1 MEIVQLIE
9 GYFPNRPVILTSRLN
24 PETHPTSSFEEGIRW
39 WRLNWE
45 HFEEVG
51 FEPLMFLVMI
61 FSTLL
66 VLLAVLAGS
75 RALWVI
81 NRLLLEKLRKVK
93 GQLVPKKW
101 TCDSWSL
108 RAAVCNIA
116 TTMDSMEQITENA
129 LPQIMPA
136 QSAKSVA
143 VISLFLEAMMPQEAD
158 LVQAVEDLA
167 GKPRQ
172 VAKRSLGRDTPR
184 GEVWVKAMLSYGPVL
199 VELLEHF
206 DQEISTSLIGRWKTP
221 EEHGALSDV
230 SSWTARFTVLTD
242 STLQAA
248 RTAGKKESDELRLK
262 LVRAFENIRTSWK
275 QTLLVEMAGQ
285 AEHDVAAAEAA
296 IGAFTICVDALAIL
310 KAPVTL
316 DKTEWIMLTTCKIRS
331 FTARLQESIR
341 AISDKAVQWDQV
353 PSIETMV
360 SSLGTTFEQWN
371 SNVFGLKTCHF
382 QTLLKAIARAEE
394 TLVLN
399 STALEGYLSIKIDHV
414 VATFQSL
421 ASRIEHSIL
430 ATPLALDAHGFALST
445 RIRSL
450 TSAVQAIQG
459 VKGQQ
464 LQATRLIQ
472 LISNEPIIDY
482 LVTLPESYK
491 LALLEQSGAMCE
503 LAIALKSIGPADEDS
518 DIPDEDM
525 GLEATLQKALQALL
539 VSLNCEKDVSDS
551 ELKELIRL
559 RRSAKALLELP
570 GDQALKASLE
580 AIVLGEQRVGRQV
593 AELIEDLNSSD
604 AHVRED
610 ALRGLTRHLD
620 VSSTQSKPAE
630 IQCIITDCDD
640 CKELGSKLGLETAL
654 SALKDSCENVQTGAL
669 EALGKFL
676 RKITKRIKFWMASLT
691 SQGDRNIQNEQSE
704 LRQEVLAAQRIF
716 KEVLRWLRDI
726 PEHIGQQEQ
735 LHSQMHQA
743 ATEFFEVF
751 SDAMGCFAEAVA
763 LCASPQ
769 VIEEDICAI
778 MKSSAACLREVKDLT
793 CLSSFDKHAKLALI
807 KVNAGIIQLCE
818 DRHAIS
824 ELGENLKDLDVD
836 VRWDSAVALCKLGIS
851 AEFALPV
858 LVEMLRVGLT
868 SSPEAMGA
876 STPACA
882 KAKESIEV
890 LCSLRGSDVSNEAM
904 DASVLLLFWQLS
916 LDKHLNL
923 RRIGLEALEK
933 LGTSALPLLLGY
945 LEFGNREQ
953 QTAASIAIW
962 RISQSA
968 SIGASMAVAR
978 FIEDILLGNGLGTS
992 HPASQIAN
1000 SRNLM
1005 LDLPSPWTLMAG
1017 AAIFVMCSSQH
1028 PLSELLNQ
1036 PHAIVRCFNHTQ
1048 WGFHC
1053 CSEWTLRLP
1062 RQRREQ
1068 SLLNTKCEWFKK
1080 PWRDKL
1086 RCFQWK
1092 QGENHRE
1099 QFEQVLGLDE
1109 EQRLCTALQGFQ
1121 LVTRFEVVPRS
1132 DLCDPT
1138 LASVFASFGLKVYRK
1153 EVQPGQPGQL
1163 VFASKR
1169 SRPRLVNVEA
1179 IERVVHRGFFPER
1192 FHLVSPVV
1200 PVVRPWGF
1208 LIDFVVVTLQ
1218 IAFCILMV
1226 AFPLVLMLVHHLAEV
1241 PFGRSSPLDGI
1252 SEVHF
1257 GSRLPE
1263 LTQTLLLSSPALTLV
1278 TATSSAALFAS
1289 LIFAYVTEVL
1299 PLAPLPILQA
1309 VLRDTKITQANTI
1322 LRQNLMWTWV
1332 PFKTRRLL
1340 RCCRCLGVILHML
1353 MKGIAWFAFFFLF
1366 AEITGCLAL
1375 FCFWLAF
1382 GCVVDPE
1389 SYIPLVSVAGS
1400 FVFAIIARIR
1410 NLMNWRQSLA
1420 ASIHEILQALIWVS
1434 LIQRMNIPALAANA
1448 SYQRLLQ
1455 GNASNND
1462 IFDLLAEGQQ
1472 TQQTLRTSRVRYF
1485 LAPIVDQKAFA
1496 MLINDIASLQ
1506 ARVVLGVRFLDLK
1519 APVVSFCIPR

>member
-1 MEIVQLIE
+1 MQIVQLIE
-9 GYFPNRPVILTSRLN
+9 GYFPNRPVVLSSRRN
-24 PETHPTSSFEEGIRW
+24 PETHPASSFENGTLW
-39 WRLNWE
+39 WMLIGQ
-45 HFEEVG
+45 HFQVVG
-51 FEPLMFLVMI
+51 YEPLMFLVMI

-66 VLLAVLAGS
+66 VLVAVLAGS
-75 RALWVI
+75 RALWVV
-81 NRLLLEKLRKVK
+81 NKLLLEKLRKAK
-93 GQLVPKKW
+93 KQLVPKKW

-116 TTMDSMEQITENA
+116 TAMDSTEENIGNA
-129 LPQIMPA
+129 LPQIMSA
-136 QSAKSVA
+136 HSAKPVA
-143 VISLFLEAMMPQEAD
+143 VISLFLEVMMPQEAD

-167 GKPRQ
+167 GKPRE
-172 VAKRSLGRDTPR
+172 VAAKRSLGRDSPR
-184 GEVWVKAMLSYGPVL
+184 GEAWVKAMLSYSPVL

-206 DQEISTSLIGRWKTP
+206 DEEISTALIGCWKKTP
-221 EEHGALSDV
+221 EEHGAISDV

-248 RTAGKKESDELRLK
+248 RTAGKKESAEVRLK
-262 LVRAFENIRTSWK
+262 LVRAFESIRTSWK
-275 QTLLVEMAGQ
+275 QTLWVEMTGQ

-296 IGAFTICVDALAIL
+296 IRAFTVCVDALAIL
-310 KAPVTL
+310 KVPVTL
-316 DKTEWIMLTTCKIRS
+316 DKAEWIMLTTCKIRS

-341 AISDKAVQWDQV
+341 AISDKAVQWDQMA
-353 PSIETMV
+353 SIETMM
-360 SSLGTTFEQWN
+360 SSFDTTFEHWN
-371 SNVFGLKTCHF
+371 SDDVFDGLKTWHF

-399 STALEGYLSIKIDHV
+399 SPALEGYLSINIDHV
-414 VATFQSL
+414 LATFQSL

-430 ATPLALDAHGFALST
+430 VTPDALDAHGFALST

-450 TSAVQAIQG
+450 TAAVQAIQG

-464 LQATRLIQ
+464 LQRATRLRFTH
-472 LISNEPIIDY
+472 LSISNEPIVDY
-482 LVTLPESYK
+482 LVRVPESYK
-491 LALLEQSGAMCE
+491 LVLLEQSGAMCE
-503 LAIALKSIGPADEDS
+503 LAIAVKSMPGDGPDS
-518 DIPDEDM
+518 DIPEYEHM
-525 GLEATLQKALQALL
+525 GLEATLQKALQALHVPL
-539 VSLNCEKDVSDS
+539 RSCEKDISISVQSDS
-551 ELKELIRL
+551 ELEELVRL
-559 RRSAKALLELP
+559 RRSAKALMELP

-580 AIVLGEQRVGRQV
+580 ASVLGKQRVAGPQV
-593 AELIEDLNSSD
+593 AELIEDLNNSD

-620 VSSTQSKPAE
+620 VSSTLTKPAE

-640 CKELGSKLGLETAL
+640 CNELGSKLGLETAL
-654 SALKDSCENVQTGAL
+654 SALNDSCETVQVEAL
-669 EALGKFL
+669 EALSKFL
-676 RKITKRIKFWMASLT
+676 RNIAKRIKFWMESLT
-691 SQGDRNIQNEQSE
+691 SKGVTNNQNDQSE

-716 KEVLRWLRDI
+716 QEVLRWLRDI
-726 PEHIGQQEQ
+726 QEHIGQPEQ
-735 LHSQMHQA
+735 LHSRMHQA
-743 ATEFFEVF
+743 ATEVFKVF

-769 VIEEDICAI
+769 VIEDDICAI
-778 MKSSAACLREVKDLT
+778 MKSSASCLRKVKDLT
-793 CLSSFDKHAKLALI
+793 CLSSFDTHAKLALI

-818 DRHAIS
+818 DRQAIS
-824 ELGENLKDLDVD
+824 ELGQNLKDLDVD
-836 VRWDSAVALCKLGIS
+836 VRWDSALALCKLGIS
-851 AEFALPV
+851 AEFALPL

-876 STPACA
+876 STAACA
-882 KAKESIEV
+882 RAKESIEV

-933 LGTSALPLLLGY
+933 VGTFALPLLLGY
-945 LEFGNREQ
+945 LEFGNQEQ

-968 SIGASMAVAR
+968 SVGASMAVAR
-978 FIEDILLGNGLGTS
+978 FIEDILVGNGLGTS

-1005 LDLPSPWTLMAG
+1005 LDLPSPWTLLAG
-1017 AAIFVMCSSQH
+1017 ATIFVLCSSQH

-1053 CSEWTLRLP
+1053 CPEWTLRLP
-1062 RQRREQ
+1062 RQSREQ
-1068 SLLNTKCEWFKK
+1068 SSWNTKCEWFKK
-1080 PWRDKL
+1080 PWREKL

-1092 QGENHRE
+1092 HGEKHLE

-1153 EVQPGQPGQL
+1153 EGRL

-1200 PVVRPWGF
+1200 PVMRPWGF
-1208 LIDFVVVTLQ
+1208 LIDFVVVALQ
-1218 IAFCILMV
+1218 IACCILMV
-1226 AFPLVLMLVHHLAEV
+1226 AMPLVLMLVYELAGV
-1241 PFGRSSPLDGI
+1241 PFGYKSPVDSL

-1257 GSRLPE
+1257 GPRFPE
-1263 LTQTLLLSSPALTLV
+1263 LSQKLLLASPVLTLV

-1289 LIFAYVTEVL
+1289 LICAYVTEVL

-1332 PFKTRRLL
+1332 PFKIRRLL
-1340 RCCRCLGVILHML
+1340 RCCRCLGGILSML
-1353 MKGIAWFAFFFLF
+1353 MKGIAWFAFFIFF
-1366 AEITGCLAL
+1366 AEIAGSLAL

-1382 GCVVDPE
+1382 GSVVEPE
-1389 SYIPLVSVAGS
+1389 FYIPLVSVAVS

-1410 NLMNWRQSLA
+1410 NLINWRQSLA

-1434 LIQRMNIPALAANA
+1434 LIQRMNIPSLAANA

-1455 GNASNND
+1455 GNASDND

-1496 MLINDIASLQ
+1496 MLINNIPSLQ
-1506 ARVVLGVRFLDLK
+1506 ARVLPLNLW
-1519 APVVSFCIPR
+1519 P